1 MSHMQN
7 AMLTLI
13 RRLSYRLGRVPT
25 DDEVHDFIF
34 GDEAAR
40 SAVWGQTN
48 SDDDTYIP
56 PEDELNERLSVLL
69 THINNGDSHDDT
81 GRDSGHEGS
90 PEPSPV

>member
-25 DDEVHDFIF
+25 DDEVYDFIF

-40 SAVWGQTN
+40 NAVWGQRT
-48 SDDDTYIP
+48 SDNDTYFA
-56 PEDELNERLSVLL
+56 PEDELRERLSVLL
-69 THINNGDSHDDT
+69 THINNGGPDADT

-90 PEPSPV
+90 AESSPV

>member
-1 MSHMQN
+1 MSHKQN

-40 SAVWGQTN
+40 NAVWGQTK
-48 SDDDTYIP
+48 SDNDTYIA
-56 PEDELNERLSVLL
+56 PEDELHERLSVLL
-69 THINNGDSHDDT
+69 THINNGGTDADT

>member
-40 SAVWGQTN
+40 NAVWGQTN
-48 SDDDTYIP
+48 SEDDAYIP
-56 PEDELNERLSVLL
+56 PEDELHERLSVLF
-69 THINNGDSHDDT
+69 THINNGGPDADT

-90 PEPSPV
+90 SEPS